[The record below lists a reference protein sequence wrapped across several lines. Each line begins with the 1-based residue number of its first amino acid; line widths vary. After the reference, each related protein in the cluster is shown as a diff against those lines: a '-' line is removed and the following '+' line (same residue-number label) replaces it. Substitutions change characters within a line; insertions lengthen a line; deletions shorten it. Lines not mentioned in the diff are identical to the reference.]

1 MKHGKTFLQGKF
13 HLADS
18 AFHLWLLC
26 PVSSFL
32 LLFLT
37 LCISFNVLKGV
48 FVLLHLSFESIMLFL
63 AVSTNVC
70 S

>member
-32 LLFLT
+32 LFLT
-37 LCISFNVLKGV
+37 LCTSLNVLRGV